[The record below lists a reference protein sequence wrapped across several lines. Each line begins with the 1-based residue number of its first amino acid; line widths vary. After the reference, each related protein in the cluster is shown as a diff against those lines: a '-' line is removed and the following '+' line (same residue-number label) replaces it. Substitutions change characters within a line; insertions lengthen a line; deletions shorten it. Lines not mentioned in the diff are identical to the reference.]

1 MSGIDDVIV
10 LDDDQARLEIL
21 PGWGGGLR
29 RYDFLTDG
37 TPAPILRPDA
47 SRRGM
52 FALGCN
58 VLLPFSNRISGGGF
72 THEGHFHPLMPNI
85 EGNPLPVHG
94 NAFQSAWQVERVE
107 PTRAEL
113 SLNATAPGPFRYSAS
128 LCYTLEQGALT
139 TTLVATNTGPQ
150 SLPFGAGFHP
160 WFVRT
165 AGTTLQFGAKGY
177 WSEDESHLPKRFH
190 PTSTG
195 DFDFSN
201 PHALPAGWINS
212 GFIDWSRSAD
222 IIWPERGLGVT
233 VSADAPLS
241 TLILYS
247 PSETADFFC
256 LEPVSHSVDAHNR
269 AGSNVTR
276 PQILQ
281 PRESLTANMRITPWR
296 AEAGM

>member
-10 LDDDQARLEIL
+10 LEDGQARLEIL

-29 RYDFLTDG
+29 RYDFLTG
-37 TPAPILRPDA
+37 STPAPILRPDV

-72 THEGHFHPLMPNI
+72 THEGRFHPLAPNI
-85 EGNPLPVHG
+85 EGNPFPVHG
-94 NAFQSAWQVERVE
+94 SAFQSTWQVERVE
-107 PTRAEL
+107 PKQAEL
-113 SLNATAPGPFRYSAS
+113 TLNASGPGPFRYSAS
-128 LCYTLEQGALT
+128 LSYALEQGALT
-139 TTLVATNTGPQ
+139 MTLVTTNTGLQ
-150 SLPFGAGFHP
+150 SLPFGVGFHP

-165 AGTTLQFGAKGY
+165 ARTTLQFGAKGY
-177 WSEDESHLPKRFH
+177 WSEDESHLPKSFH
-190 PTSTG
+190 PISTG
-195 DFDFSN
+195 DFDFSS
-201 PHALPAGWINS
+201 PHALPADWINS
-212 GFIDWSRSAD
+212 GFIDWSGSAN
-222 IIWPERGLGVT
+222 IIWHERGLGVT

-269 AGSNVTR
+269 VGANVSR

-281 PRESLTANMRITPWR
+281 PRESLTASMCVAPWT
-296 AEAGM
+296 AQAFM